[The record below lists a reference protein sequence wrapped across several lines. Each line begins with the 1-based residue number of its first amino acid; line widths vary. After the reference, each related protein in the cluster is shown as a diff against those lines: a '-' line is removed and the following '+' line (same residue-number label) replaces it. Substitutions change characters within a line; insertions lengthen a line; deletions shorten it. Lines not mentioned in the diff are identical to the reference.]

1 MPPSI
6 PTLSGESG
14 LAVLRRMFR
23 ERSILG
29 GLTAMRAALGDIFRI
44 ALPNF
49 QPIFLAG
56 PEANRRLLVTH
67 RHNFHWRTEGD
78 PVTHLLRRGVLVTDG
93 AEHDRLRAEMD
104 PFLQRGPSTRHI
116 PAFWRAAHHI
126 TQTWQDGKRYDMLI
140 EMRKI
145 ALLILMDTLFGVDMR
160 PDLAWMW
167 KPILKSIAYISPG
180 PWLVFKNAPRLG
192 YARLLKELD
201 DYLYSLIHTRRNQ
214 LPSLDGRE
222 PGGEGEMPDLLTHLI
237 HLGLDDHTIRDQ
249 LLTMLIAGHDTS
261 TALLAWALYLLGK
274 HPKTRARAATEAASL
289 PLNAPPAPDDLNK
302 LPYLDQVIK
311 ETLRLYPPIHV
322 GNRRAAGDTTMCGHT
337 IPEGTRVMYSIYLS
351 HRHPDHWPDPDAFRP
366 ERFDRGTRET
376 PHLHDAPPP
385 FTYLPFGG
393 GPRNC
398 IGAGFAQVEA
408 RVVLGY
414 ILQNFD
420 LELLTRHVHEHMGAT
435 LEPRPGVVMRVAR
448 SSHPNPLPSGERGNS
463 LLPGM
468 EKGQG

>member
-1 MPPSI
+1 MPSSI

-29 GLTAMRAALGDIFRI
+29 GLAAMRAALGNIFRI

-49 QPIFLAG
+49 HPIFLAG
-56 PEANRRLLVTH
+56 PEANRHLLVTH
-67 RHNFHWRTEGD
+67 RHDFLWRTEND
-78 PVTHLLRRGVLVTDG
+78 PVTRLLRRGLLVTDG
-93 AEHDRLRAEMD
+93 AEHDRLRAEME

-116 PAFWRAAHHI
+116 PAFWCATRHV

-160 PDLAWMW
+160 PDLAQMW
-167 KPILKSIAYISPG
+167 TPILKSIAYISPG
-180 PWLVFKNAPRLG
+180 PWLVFKNAPRPG
-192 YARLLKELD
+192 YARPLKELD
-201 DYLYSLIHTRRNQ
+201 DYLYSLIQTRRADP
-214 LPSLDGRE
+214 PSPGRRGA
-222 PGGEGEMPDLLTHLI
+222 GGEGKRPDLLTHLI
-237 HLGLDDHTIRDQ
+237 HLGLDDDIIRDQ

-274 HPKTRARAATEAASL
+274 HPDALTRAAAEAASL
-289 PLNAPPAPDDLNK
+289 PLNTPPTSDELAQ

-322 GNRRAAGDTTMCGHT
+322 GNRRAAGEMTLCGYP
-337 IPEGTRVMYSIYLS
+337 IPEGTRVMYSIYLA

-366 ERFDRGTRET
+366 ERFAR
-376 PHLHDAPPP
+376 DARDTPPP
-385 FTYLPFGG
+385 LTYVPFGG

-414 ILQNFD
+414 ILQTFN
-420 LELLTRHVHEHMGAT
+420 LQLLTQHVHEHMGAT
-435 LEPRPGVVMRVAR
+435 LEPRPGVVMRVRRRAPR
-448 SSHPNPLPSGERGNS
+448 KSV
-463 LLPGM
+463 
-468 EKGQG
+468 